1 MFWKRVRELPRTLT
15 FRVGVWYAS
24 VFLISAVLLLW
35 LVYFLLGAAI
45 NRKDRDMI
53 EARLR
58 EYVSV
63 YQHGGIPALRD
74 WTGRVNKAR
83 AQRMFFVRVA
93 KLDGTVE
100 MVVMPEDWSDGDL
113 SLLDNGA
120 RVLPKGW
127 IRISRDPDMDL
138 TVASTVLQDG
148 TIFQVGRSSDS
159 RSKLLAK
166 FRQVF
171 LVIIVPVIVLGLTGG
186 MILTNRMMRPVRNVI
201 AAASAIIDTGRMDVR
216 VPLRAADDE
225 LRDLAVL
232 FNRMLECNEELFRA
246 LHDSL
251 DNVAH
256 DLRTPLA
263 RLRATLEE
271 ALQDKENQETVQENI
286 GKGLEETDRVKTII
300 STLMEVARAEAGL
313 MKLRIEQTDIGALIK
328 DAAELYAHVAEDKN
342 VSVTTQFSN
351 GCSAAVDAV
360 RMRQVFANLLDNAIK
375 HTPSA
380 GRISISASRRDGELE
395 VKVRDTGVG
404 INEVE
409 LPRIWERLYRGDKS
423 RSEHGLGLGLNL
435 VKAIVEAHRG
445 RVEVSS
451 VPGAGSEFRV
461 YLPFAKGVMQVG
473 APANARV

>member
-1 MFWKRVRELPRTLT
+1 MFWKRVKELPRTLT

-24 VFLISAVLLLW
+24 IFLISAVLLLW

-63 YQHGGIPALRD
+63 YQHGGIPTLRD

-93 KLDGTVE
+93 KSDGTVE
-100 MVVMPEDWSDGDL
+100 LVVMPEDWSEHDLDMLGDGT
-113 SLLDNGA
+113 

-127 IRISRDPDMDL
+127 TRIVRDPEMDL
-138 TVASTVLQDG
+138 TVASTILQDG
-148 TIFQVGRSSDS
+148 TIFQVGRSSES
-159 RSKLLAK
+159 RSILLAK

-171 LVIIVPVIVLGLTGG
+171 LVIIVPVIVLGLSGG
-186 MILTNRMMRPVRNVI
+186 IILTNRMMRPVRNVI
-201 AAASAIIDTGRMDVR
+201 AAAMAIISTGRMDVR
-216 VPLRAADDE
+216 VPVRAADDE

-246 LHDSL
+246 LRDSL

-263 RLRATLEE
+263 RLRATLED
-271 ALQDKENQETVQENI
+271 ALQDQKKQETVQEYI
-286 GKGLEETDRVKTII
+286 GQALEETDRVQTII
-300 STLMEVARAEAGL
+300 DTLMEVARAEAGL
-313 MKLRIEQTDIGALIK
+313 MKLRIAQTDIGALIK
-328 DAAELYAHVAEDKN
+328 DAVELYAHVAEDKN
-342 VSVTTQFSN
+342 VSVATQFSN

-360 RMRQVFANLLDNAIK
+360 RMRQVFANLLDNAIR

-380 GRISISASRRDGELE
+380 GQVSISASPRDGEIE

-404 INEVE
+404 INETE

-451 VPGAGSEFRV
+451 VPCTGSEFRV
-461 YLPFAKGVMQVG
+461 YLPFSKAVT
-473 APANARV
+473 